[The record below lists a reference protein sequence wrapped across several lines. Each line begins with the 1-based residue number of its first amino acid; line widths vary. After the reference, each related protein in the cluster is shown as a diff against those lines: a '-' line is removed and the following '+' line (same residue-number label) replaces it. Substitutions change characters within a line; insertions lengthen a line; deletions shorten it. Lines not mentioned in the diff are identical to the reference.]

1 MICTLFA
8 SPFLHPPIDNVKNWK
23 DFLFAAILGLW
34 GLQILWLAWH
44 FAPEAGDAG
53 KRLFQGT
60 WGQAIRQEDP
70 FYQWVARLK
79 EVIPP
84 RAAYVFLDRYE
95 AGKEIEAR
103 YHLYPRRHALLPPQA
118 PPSFLY
124 YAVKENRAS
133 YLVIMNGSQPP
144 EGLKAALASPA
155 FQDLNL
161 QGPGLLFRVGL
172 TRIWGDFYD

>member
-1 MICTLFA
+1 MLVH
-8 SPFLHPPIDNVKNWK
+8 LKKNW
-23 DFLFAAILGLW
+23 LTTIILTAW

-53 KRLFQGT
+53 KRLIQGT

-70 FYQWVARLK
+70 FYRWVAQLK

-103 YHLYPRRHALLPPQA
+103 YHLYPRRHMLLSPKA

-124 YAVKENRAS
+124 YTLRSHRAS
-133 YLVIMNGSQPP
+133 YLVMMNGGQPLV
-144 EGLKAALASPA
+144 GLKSALASPA
-155 FQDLNL
+155 FQAVDL
-161 QGPGLLFRVGL
+161 QGPGLVFKADP
-172 TRIWGDFYD
+172 TRLSGDFYD